1 MSPVDTEIRSRLSGA
16 AASVQLDVEERLR
29 QVHRKSRRREQ
40 GRRVGAGLV
49 ALAVAA
55 AGTAFAVRLLPL
67 TGRDETRPGASPAG
81 RIAYT
86 VVTLTGED
94 ESYVIYAADGDGT
107 SVARLSAPEGNA
119 YVPVW
124 SPDGQHVA
132 FIEGTSELGERI
144 VVARADGSAP
154 RVVVEGAESIISV
167 AWSSDGRQL
176 AYVEGDDPDGAVWTV
191 SVEGG
196 QPRRVVSGH
205 WRNVAWSPVGDRL
218 LLAGYR
224 GDYESSDLY
233 LVEVEGGDLTR
244 IVEGSMDEDFAVW
257 SPDGTRIAFVR
268 HVANFDDIAYR
279 SDVYVSS
286 AEGDDVRRLTDW
298 EGFDGFPVWSPDGT
312 RIAFSSDRSSPGEGF
327 GQGFAA
333 SIFVMNADGSGVRTL
348 LTAPE
353 GADLT
358 VLVASS
364 WAR

>member
-1 MSPVDTEIRSRLSGA
+1 MTPIDAEIRSRLSGA
-16 AASVQLDVEERLR
+16 AASIELDVEERLR
-29 QVHRKSRRREQ
+29 EVHRRSRRREQ

-55 AGTAFAVRLLPL
+55 AGTAVAIRLLPL
-67 TGRDETRPGASPAG
+67 AGRDEARPGASSAG

-86 VVTLTGED
+86 AVTVTGEG
-94 ESYVIYAADGDGT
+94 ENYGIYAADGDGT
-107 SVARLSAPEGNA
+107 GATRIPAPEGDA

-124 SPDGQHVA
+124 SPDGQHIA

-144 VVARADGSAP
+144 VVAHADGSA
-154 RVVVEGAESIISV
+154 RQVIVEGTASIISV

-176 AYVEGDDPDGAVWTV
+176 AYVEGDDPNGAVWIV

-205 WRNVAWSPVGDRL
+205 WRNVVWSPVGDQL
-218 LLAGYR
+218 LVAGYR

-233 LVEVEGGDLTR
+233 LVEVEGGGLTR
-244 IVEGSMDEDFAVW
+244 IVEGSMDEDFPVW

-268 HVANFDDIAYR
+268 HAANFDDIGYR

-312 RIAFSSDRSSPGEGF
+312 GIAFSSDRSSPGEGF
-327 GQGFAA
+327 GEGFAA

-348 LTAPE
+348 LTPAE

-358 VLVASS
+358 ILVPSS